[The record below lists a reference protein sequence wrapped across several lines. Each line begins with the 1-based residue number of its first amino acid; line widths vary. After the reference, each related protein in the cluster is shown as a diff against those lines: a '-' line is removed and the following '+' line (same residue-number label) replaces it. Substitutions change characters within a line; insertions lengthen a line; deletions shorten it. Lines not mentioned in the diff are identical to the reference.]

1 MKRLPPFATLL
12 LLAFPL
18 ASITG
23 CVVAPGYSH
32 PRTSVGASVVDGRL
46 SSFYLSLGEY
56 YRVPERDIRF
66 IHERHI
72 PDHDIPVVLF
82 ISRHAHIA
90 PAIIIDFRLA
100 GLSWMDISLRF
111 GLAPDIFYVPVQ
123 SIYGP
128 PYGNAY
134 GHYQRHQRSEWHK
147 IRLADEDIMNLVNL
161 RFISERYRVPPEDVM
176 RMRSGGKNFVTI
188 HDEVHRRPG
197 DRDFRQQERGKA
209 PEPAMRQE
217 KREQEREPALQQI
230 ESNNGHRPQE
240 RESVIQQNKPIRE
253 DRQGQVE
260 ERRQTRSE
268 SRERTEQQMNRQI
281 QESKPGEI
289 RQQERNKAQES
300 TKKTPQEPHQKAR
313 QQERRE
319 SQEAADK
326 DERKGRSPTSNGEPE
341 RR

>member
-1 MKRLPPFATLL
+1 MKRLPPFTALL

-23 CVVAPGYSH
+23 CVVAPGNSH

-56 YRVPERDIRF
+56 YRVPERDILF

-188 HDEVHRRPG
+188 HDEVHRRP
-197 DRDFRQQERGKA
+197 DNRDFRQQERGKA

-217 KREQEREPALQQI
+217 KREQERE
-230 ESNNGHRPQE
+230 
-240 RESVIQQNKPIRE
+240 
-253 DRQGQVE
+253 
-260 ERRQTRSE
+260 
-268 SRERTEQQMNRQI
+268 RTEQQMNRQV
-281 QESKPGEI
+281 QEFKPGET

-300 TKKTPQEPHQKAR
+300 TKKTPQEPRQKAR

-319 SQEAADK
+319 SQETADK